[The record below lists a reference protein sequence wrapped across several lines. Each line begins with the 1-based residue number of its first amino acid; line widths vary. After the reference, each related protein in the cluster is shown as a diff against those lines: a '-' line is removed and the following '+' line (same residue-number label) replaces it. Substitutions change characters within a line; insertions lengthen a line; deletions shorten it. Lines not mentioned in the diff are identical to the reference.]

1 MCHAASGDVSVLLYL
16 RQVREEEQAVVR
28 DLMSMWDELVWKA
41 KETDAKLCI
50 TKLKFTKVSAC
61 LLYTSPSP
69 RDISGSR
76 MPSSA

>member
-1 MCHAASGDVSVLLYL
+1 MCHAASGDVSVLLSL

-50 TKLKFTKVSAC
+50 TKLKFTKVSAPTASSSVFFSAVFGC
-61 LLYTSPSP
+61 L
-69 RDISGSR
+69 
-76 MPSSA
+76 